1 MGRGMVGNL
10 SRNVGIGGRVS
21 EWQSKDVELRV
32 YDACRESVAALVDEC
47 ASEGV
52 GIQVSKGVTMWSGCI
67 SSMTIFSK

>member
-1 MGRGMVGNL
+1 
-10 SRNVGIGGRVS
+10 
-21 EWQSKDVELRV
+21 V